1 MSPDRSW
8 RSALF
13 NSTALLGLSALA
25 GTTLLAGGFAVPAQA
40 QNWTG
45 SASNDWFTGAN
56 WDNGQPPPSAFDGVL
71 NTVTPNATVI
81 NGGDASVRSLT
92 LGGGPGLI
100 GDLSIVNGGTL
111 AAGSLGVGSGGGGGV
126 AGGEGTITVSGVGS
140 RLITSSV
147 AGFGNQSGTGRLFV
161 LDGGVVEFG
170 IAVQNAIIFSF
181 TPDSA
186 ASATVSGNGSMLST
200 LGGLTVARQGN
211 ATLSIDGG
219 GAVSAVTV
227 MLGEFAGALGEATV
241 NDSDSSLD
249 VGNTLTVGGAG
260 NANLEITGGGAATA
274 GAVTLGQDAGAQG
287 TLEVSGAGSTLTHT
301 GTFGE
306 FVVGFSG
313 NGTFTVGAGAVATS
327 GNNVHLGLQS
337 GAQGSATVTG
347 AGSQL
352 LVDEGLFVGRT
363 GAGMLSVG
371 DGGRVEAGGVVIG
384 VIAGGTGA
392 VTVAGAGSVLDVDG
406 LTVAEGGGGG
416 LIVEDGGLV
425 DSANGSSIGVGGT
438 GAVTVTGAGSV
449 WNAGELSFVGF
460 ISSGSLEV
468 LEGGVVNGVDA
479 RIGNVSG
486 SQGAANI
493 NGAGSA
499 WNLTGDLIVGVAGNG
514 ALTIADG
521 GAVSNRSAVIG
532 NSGTGTVTVTGP
544 TSTWTSNGGLLVGQS
559 AGGNG
564 TLVISAGGAVT
575 TGGQGVIGLQAG
587 SQGTATVTGAG
598 SSWTISGD
606 PLFVGASGNGALT
619 IADGGAVSN
628 SDAAIGLVA
637 TGTVMVTGPTSTW
650 TSSGTVEVGQIAGGI
665 GTLTLADG
673 ATASAASVSI
683 ATFTGS
689 TGTLN
694 IGGGPADVPGTL
706 NTGTVTFGA
715 GTGTINFNHT
725 GTGYEFASAISG
737 AGTVNVLAGTT
748 IFTADN
754 SYTGATT
761 IDAGATLQVGN
772 GGASGSIASDV
783 ANDGALIFDRAG
795 TLTYHGDISGSGALT
810 KTGAGRL
817 TLTGNNTYAGDTTI
831 RAGALEVSPGVINNP
846 NSDMVVG
853 AQSGDNG
860 ALRIVN
866 GGSVSNRFGFV
877 GSVAGS
883 QGTVTVSGANSTWVN
898 SRVLF
903 VGDVGIGTLTIE
915 DGGAVSDRSGNVG
928 TNIGS
933 QGTVTVTGP
942 GSSWTNSA
950 DLVVGGAGIGTLTIA
965 DGGTVSDEFGVVGAG
980 FQGTVTVSGQDSTW
994 TNNGGLFVGG
1004 SGAGTLTI
1012 EEGGTVSSVFG
1023 RIGTGPFADGAV
1035 TVTGQGSTWTSSG
1048 PLVVGVE
1055 GTGVLTVADGGVVG
1069 AAGAFVLADQGGS
1082 QGTLNF
1088 GAVVGETAVAPG
1100 TLAATTVEFGA
1111 GTGTI
1116 NFNHTGTAYEFASA
1130 IRGDGSVNVFSGTTL
1145 LTGASSNT
1153 GATNVNGGTLL
1164 VNGLLGNTATT
1175 VANGA
1180 ILGGTGSIAGDVT
1193 VLDGGILAPGASAGT
1208 LTLGSLTLSG
1218 GSILDYELGQAG
1230 VIGGGINDLTV
1241 VTGDLVLDGTLNI
1254 TDIGGFGPG
1263 VYRLMN
1269 YGGALTDNALE
1280 LGSLPA
1286 GVNAGDLFV
1295 QTRISGQVNLINN
1308 VGAVLGF
1315 WDGGNAALHDN
1326 GANDGGDGVWDA
1338 ANRNWTEADGTPNGR
1353 WNQDFAIFGGSA
1365 GTVAVNNSAGNVS
1378 FTGMQFMTDGYVI
1391 DGDALT
1397 TTTDETIIRVD
1408 LGVTAEIGA
1417 AITGSGGLV
1426 KQDTG
1431 TLVLSGANGYAGGT
1445 SILNGTLQV
1454 SSDANLGAASGNLVL
1469 AGGTLRNTAA
1479 FATARDITLGAGGGT
1494 FQTDA
1499 ELTASGVLS
1508 GAGALTKTG
1517 GGVLTLTGSNS
1528 YAGGTT
1534 VSDGRLIA
1542 SVTGAIGT
1550 GPVTI
1555 GEASGTSGVL
1565 DFTGSAQAGTL
1576 AIKVA
1581 DLTSSLIFVQNASAG
1596 AATIDNSG
1604 QIFFFDTSSAGTAT
1618 IVSDAGIPDGNGP
1631 IPGNGGGVIFRDSAT
1646 AGSAT
1651 ITNLADSNVVF
1662 SGNSTADG
1670 ATIINGGLVDI
1681 SNLEADG
1688 IGIGSLSGAG
1698 TAYLGSKSLTL
1709 GGLGKDDTISGVM
1722 LDGGDGGGTSGSLVK
1737 VGTGTLTLTGANAYT
1752 GGTTV
1757 NAGRLDIGGGSA
1769 TGLIAGDVEIMAG
1782 GTLAFNRSDDLTFD
1796 GLIGGDG
1803 TVEKLAGGTLIL
1815 TGDSN
1820 AFAGSTTVNAGTLA
1834 VNGTLGGAL
1843 DVLSGGR
1850 LEGTGTIGT
1859 TTVTSGGTIAP
1870 GNSIDTL
1877 SVAGDITFAAGSTYE
1892 VEIEPGLDGDL
1903 IDASGAASIDGGTV
1917 RVLKTAGTY
1926 TPGSRWTIVSADGG
1940 VAGEFGDLTQNMP
1953 FVDLALAYDP
1963 NNVYLDVTRNDVS
1976 FCDVALTFNQCS
1988 TGTGV
1993 EGTGPGNPIYDA
2005 VAAIPD
2011 EESAR
2016 QALDALSGEMHA
2028 SLRGAFLEDSR
2039 FVREAML
2046 DRTRSSLGGIAAPA
2060 LPVMG
2065 YGSEGLTPE
2074 QQEALVKEGK
2084 SARVFSPAPA
2094 DSDRFAVWARGFG
2107 SWGTWDSNGN
2117 AADFDRSI
2125 GGLFVGADAAVA
2137 ETWRVGLVTGYSRS
2151 SFHVDDRASSSDSDN
2166 YHLGLFGGTRWGNLG
2181 LSLGAAHTWHD
2192 IETGRGIAFPG
2203 FAGSAEASYDART
2216 AQVFGELGYQVD
2228 RGSFAL
2234 EPFANLAYVNVHTD
2248 GFAEDGGAAALTS
2261 ASGTTD
2267 ATFTTLG
2274 LRASTDI
2281 NLGSMLAAARGMLGW
2296 RHTFGDVTPFS
2307 DLAFAGGEAFTIAGT
2322 PIAEDALVL
2331 EAGFDVGLSEKT
2343 SLGVSYSGQIA
2354 SDASDHGFRADLTV
2368 KF

>member
-181 TPDSA
+181 TPDSV
-186 ASATVSGNGSMLST
+186 ASATVTGTGSTLST
-200 LGGLTVARQGN
+200 PGGLTVARGGN
-211 ATLSIDGG
+211 ATLAVNAGG
-219 GAVSAVTV
+219 TVSAATIT
-227 MLGEFAGALGEATV
+227 LGAFAGALGTMTV
-241 NDSDSSLD
+241 DGSDSALQ
-249 VGNTLTVGGAG
+249 VGNALIIG
-260 NANLEITGGGAATA
+260 LEGTGQFLVSNGAA
-274 GAVTLGQDAGAQG
+274 
-287 TLEVSGAGSTLTHT
+287 VSNTEDSIIGDL
-301 GTFGE
+301 
-306 FVVGFSG
+306 
-313 NGTFTVGAGAVATS
+313 
-327 GNNVHLGLQS
+327 
-337 GAQGSATVTG
+337 
-347 AGSQL
+347 AGSQ
-352 LVDEGLFVGRT
+352 G
-363 GAGMLSVG
+363 
-371 DGGRVEAGGVVIG
+371 
-384 VIAGGTGA
+384 IA
-392 VTVAGAGSVLDVDG
+392 TVAGAGSSWTSDG
-406 LTVAEGGGGG
+406 DLRIGDEGTGQLTISDEATVSGVEG
-416 LIVEDGGLV
+416 LIGFG
-425 DSANGSSIGVGGT
+425 SAASQGTVTVSAGATWANSGFLGVGVNGSGTLTIQT
-438 GAVTVTGAGSV
+438 GAQVSNTIGGIGANVGSEGVVVVTGAGTT
-449 WNAGELSFVGF
+449 WTNTADLFVGF
-460 ISSGSLEV
+460 NGSGTLTVADQGIVEAPNVQIASGSSGSL
-468 LEGGVVNGVDA
+468 GV
-479 RIGNVSG
+479 
-486 SQGAANI
+486 
-493 NGAGSA
+493 
-499 WNLTGDLIVGVAGNG
+499 
-514 ALTIADG
+514 
-521 GAVSNRSAVIG
+521 
-532 NSGTGTVTVTGP
+532 
-544 TSTWTSNGGLLVGQS
+544 
-559 AGGNG
+559 
-564 TLVISAGGAVT
+564 
-575 TGGQGVIGLQAG
+575 
-587 SQGTATVTGAG
+587 
-598 SSWTISGD
+598 
-606 PLFVGASGNGALT
+606 
-619 IADGGAVSN
+619 
-628 SDAAIGLVA
+628 
-637 TGTVMVTGPTSTW
+637 
-650 TSSGTVEVGQIAGGI
+650 
-665 GTLTLADG
+665 
-673 ATASAASVSI
+673 
-683 ATFTGS
+683 
-689 TGTLN
+689 LN
-694 IGGGPADVPGTL
+694 IGAAAGAAAAAPGTL
-706 NTGTVTFGA
+706 AAAAVAFGA

-725 GTGYEFASAISG
+725 GTGYEFGPAISG

-761 IDAGATLQVGN
+761 IADGATLRLGN
-772 GGASGSIASDV
+772 GGATGSIASDV

-831 RAGALEVSPGVINNP
+831 RAGALEVSPSVINNP

-1048 PLVVGVE
+1048 PLFVGVE
-1055 GTGVLTVADGGVVG
+1055 GTGVLTVAAGGVVG

-1164 VNGLLGNTATT
+1164 VNGSLGNTATT

-1208 LTLGSLTLSG
+1208 LTVGSLSLSG

-1295 QTRISGQVNLINN
+1295 QTRISGQVNLINS

-1338 ANRNWTEADGTPNGR
+1338 TNRNWTEADGTPNGR

-1365 GTVAVNNSAGNVS
+1365 GTVTVNNSAGNVS

-1397 TTTDETIIRVD
+1397 TTTAETIIRVD
-1408 LGVTAEIGA
+1408 PGVTAEIGA

-1431 TLVLSGANGYAGGT
+1431 TLVLSGANGYTGGT

-1454 SSDANLGAASGNLVL
+1454 SSDANLGATSGNLVL

-1499 ELTASGVLS
+1499 DLTASGVVS

-1528 YAGGTT
+1528 YAGGTA
-1534 VSDGRLIA
+1534 VSQGRLVA
-1542 SVTGAIGT
+1542 AVTGALGT

-1581 DLTSSLIFVQNASAG
+1581 DLTSSLIFAQNASAG

-1670 ATIINGGLVDI
+1670 ATIINSGLVDI
-1681 SNLEADG
+1681 SNLDADG

-1698 TAYLGSKSLTL
+1698 TVSLGSKSLTL

-1737 VGTGTLTLTGANAYT
+1737 VGTGTLMLTGANAYT

-1757 NAGRLDIGGGSA
+1757 NAGRLDIGGGRA
-1769 TGLIAGDVEIMAG
+1769 TGSIAGDVEIMAG

-1877 SVAGDITFAAGSTYE
+1877 SVAGDITFAAGSVYE
-1892 VEIEPGLDGDL
+1892 VEIEPDLDGDL

-1917 RVLKTAGTY
+1917 HVLKTAGTY

-1976 FCDVALTFNQCS
+1976 FCDVALTSNQCS

-1993 EGTGPGNPIYDA
+1993 EDTGPGNPIYDA

-2016 QALDALSGEMHA
+2016 RAFDALSGEMHA

-2060 LPVMG
+2060 LPVMS

-2084 SARVFSPAPA
+2084 SARAFSPTPA

-2107 SWGTWDSNGN
+2107 SWGAWDSNGN
-2117 AADFDRSI
+2117 AADFDRTI
-2125 GGLFVGADAAVA
+2125 GGLFIGADAAVA

-2151 SFHVDDRASSSDSDN
+2151 SFHVDDRASSGDSDS

-2203 FAGSAEASYDART
+2203 FADSAEASYDART

-2267 ATFTTLG
+2267 TTFTTIG
-2274 LRASTDI
+2274 LRASTDFR
-2281 NLGSMLAAARGMLGW
+2281 LGEMKATARGMLGW
-2296 RHTFGDVTPFS
+2296 RHAFGDVTPLADF
-2307 DLAFAGGEAFTIAGT
+2307 AFAGGDAFAIAGT

-2343 SLGVSYSGQIA
+2343 SLGLSYSGQIA
-2354 SDASDHGFRADLTV
+2354 SDSNDHGFRADLTV